1 MSKGQVHIR
10 CSSCGTFNV
19 DVEICATCGHSL
31 NVVKQRELVRKE
43 ANRERIATALAEE
56 PNLIEKFLLKMTKHS
71 WLVVRLFF
79 KMIYGVWFA
88 LMGIAMFLAWLIG
101 MIVA

>member
-10 CSSCGTFNV
+10 CSSCGTFNTDV
-19 DVEICATCGHSL
+19 DVCVHCGHTL
-31 NVVKQRELVRKE
+31 NMIKQREQVRIKAE
-43 ANRERIATALAEE
+43 RERVAKALAEE
-56 PNLIEKFLLKMTKHS
+56 PNEIEKFLLKMTKHS

-79 KMIYGVWFA
+79 KVIYGVCFA
-88 LMGIAMFLAWLIG
+88 VMAIAMFLAWLIG

>member
-31 NVVKQRELVRKE
+31 NVIRQREQVLKAAE
-43 ANRERIATALAEE
+43 RERIAKVLAEE
-56 PNLIEKFLLKMTKHS
+56 PNLIEKFLLKMTKHP

-79 KMIYGVWFA
+79 KVIYGVWFA
-88 LMGIAMFLAWLIG
+88 VMAIAMFLAWLIG